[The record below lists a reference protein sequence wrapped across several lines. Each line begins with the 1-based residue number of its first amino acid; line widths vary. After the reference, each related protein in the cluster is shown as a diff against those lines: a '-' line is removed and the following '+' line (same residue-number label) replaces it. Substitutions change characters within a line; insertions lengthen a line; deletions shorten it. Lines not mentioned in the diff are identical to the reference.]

1 MEEGRSSGSTSS
13 GWRQEEEMM
22 EEQVTTQD
30 TEMATEESRIE
41 TAVEET
47 PRRRRR
53 GRKRTKFQVPKR
65 FPLPVR
71 ALWQLASEEERKR
84 AHQTCTAILEHWLG
98 KASKKEVARTL
109 SLPPLRVWQL
119 SQQALSG
126 MLAGLLVQPRVRGRL
141 SAMPKP
147 DEPESDPKV
156 LRKKIRQL
164 EEELRVAQ
172 ELIDL
177 LKHFPE
183 NQGRELPVRKR
194 RKKKTTTGPEGG
206 KRGGRTVRSPD
217 PSGGGSVAR
226 DERKARGQKEDGET
240 PRSE

>member
-1 MEEGRSSGSTSS
+1 
-13 GWRQEEEMM
+13 M

-84 AHQTCTAILEHWLG
+84 AHETCTAILEHWLG

-141 SAMPKP
+141 SAMPKAGRAGERSEGAAQEDP
-147 DEPESDPKV
+147 AARGGAAGGAGADRSSQALPREPGPGAAGCG
-156 LRKKIRQL
+156 RQ
-164 EEELRVAQ
+164 EEEEEEEHLGAR
-172 ELIDL
+172 
-177 LKHFPE
+177 
-183 NQGRELPVRKR
+183 GREAKWQDGSIARSVRR
-194 RKKKTTTGPEGG
+194 WL
-206 KRGGRTVRSPD
+206 
-217 PSGGGSVAR
+217 GGS
-226 DERKARGQKEDGET
+226 
-240 PRSE
+240 